1 MTKQNIWISLC
12 GCDDTTAFQMEV
24 TEAEKAFVERMCALS
39 VETSTYGCEPTM
51 EMTEVRDV

>member
-1 MTKQNIWISLC
+1 MAKLWISLC
-12 GCDDTTAFQMEV
+12 GCDDTTTFQMEV

-51 EMTEVRDV
+51 EITEVRDV